1 MANPERK
8 TLSSEA
14 KVGLLFFAGLGL
26 ALWFTFSTTEFGRPD
41 GQFSVRFRTVSQ
53 LKEGDTVTFNG
64 VRIGVVTKVVP
75 ERDGERVLIRV
86 YFAIDTAL
94 RDVVVVDGT
103 SQFRIV
109 LGTLGGANLDIR
121 STGGV
126 PISQTAI
133 AEHFGKEGASLGD
146 AVSSVSELVEENR
159 AGIQAAIKAFEQAM
173 VQIRDLVGENRE
185 VVTSAITN
193 FDRMG
198 KQIADLVEQNRAT
211 VDAALINI
219 RDMTG
224 QIEALVR
231 ENREDVKKA
240 MAALPAAVE
249 NFRAAAGRVEA
260 LLAENQEDVRTLM
273 RNLAEVAPKIDRI
286 GDNIELI
293 TTQIAEGKG
302 TVGKLVMEDTL
313 HDRTV
318 ETVDSLSDRLDEVK
332 PLTQGLTQLRLSAYA
347 GGAVNSD
354 TGVGTGFAGLR
365 LEPRPWKFFDVGV
378 SYRTAPTDRDA
389 LRDEDDFPVNVDLV
403 IGWRYIPNDEH
414 QVYHLHVAGGLIES
428 QIGAYVLAPVWK
440 DYLTVTALVRAK
452 DNNKEVLDREY
463 EEGNVMVR
471 SWLEYKPFKRWG
483 IYLIGGVD
491 DIIDDPAPWVGI
503 KGQLYD
509 DDFRNLIG
517 VASFGQ

>member
-26 ALWFTFSTTEFGRPD
+26 ALWFTFSTTEFGRPE

-53 LKEGDTVTFNG
+53 LKEGDIVTFNG
-64 VRIGVVTKVVP
+64 VRIGVVTRVVP
-75 ERDGERVLIRV
+75 EREGNRVLIRV
-86 YFAIDTAL
+86 HFAIDNGL
-94 RDVVVVDGT
+94 RDVVVIDGT
-103 SQFRIV
+103 TEFRIV

-126 PISQTAI
+126 PISQPAI

-173 VQIRDLVGENRE
+173 IQIRDLVGDNRE

-240 MAALPAAVE
+240 MAALPLAVE

-302 TVGKLVMEDTL
+302 SIGKLVMEDTL
-313 HDRTV
+313 HDRTLD
-318 ETVDSLSDRLDEVK
+318 TVDSLSDRLDEVK
-332 PLTQGLTQLRLSAYA
+332 PITQGLTQLRLSAIA
-347 GGAVNSD
+347 GGGINTD
-354 TGVGTGFAGLR
+354 TGVGTGFAALR

-378 SYRTAPTDRDA
+378 SYRSAPTSRDT
-389 LRDEDDFPVNVDLV
+389 LPEDDDVPINIDLV
-403 IGWRYIPNDEH
+403 IGWRYIPNDVH
-414 QVYHLHVAGGLIES
+414 QIYHLHIAGGLIES
-428 QIGAYVLAPVWK
+428 QIGAYIHAPVWK
-440 DYLTVTALVRAK
+440 DYLTLTALVRAK
-452 DNNKEVLDREY
+452 DNGKDVLEREY
-463 EEGNVMVR
+463 EEGDVMVR

-483 IYLIGGVD
+483 IYVIAGVD
-491 DIIDDPAPWVGI
+491 DIVDNPAPWVGI